1 MIIGFKTLVVLKS
14 CAVVEVLIA
23 FKVEYLIPIGIG
35 FVLFV
40 IRLNSPWSEPSSAP
54 KILILKSCDVVT
66 IILGYIS
73 I

>member
-1 MIIGFKTLVVLKS
+1 M
-14 CAVVEVLIA
+14 EVLIT

-35 FVLFV
+35 FVLFA
-40 IRLNSPWSEPSSAP
+40 ICLNSSWSEPSSAP

-66 IILGYIS
+66 IILGAIS

>member
-1 MIIGFKTLVVLKS
+1 MNIKGCV
-14 CAVVEVLIA
+14 VVEVLIV

-35 FVLFV
+35 FVLFA
-40 IRLNSPWSEPSSAP
+40 IYLNSPWAEPSSAP

-66 IILGYIS
+66 IIIGYIS